1 MASPPQLPPRAP
13 GATDRMPHAGSTSP
27 GHLELLRGDPRSS
40 STQSLVP
47 SLADDDDGSRRTLL
61 IIYIHGFYGNDQ
73 SFRSFPAHVH
83 SLLRTL
89 LADSH
94 VIHSKIYPRYKTY
107 KAIEVARDNFS
118 AWLEPHESPTTD
130 VILVGHSMG
139 GLLAGE
145 VVLMPNQS
153 PYHHQAFKHKIIG
166 TLSLDS
172 PFLGLH
178 PGIVVS
184 GISSLFQPAPKSPDE
199 IHDDVPP
206 SPPSAPA
213 SLAPTSS
220 IDSRLDSSASS
231 FSSYPARE
239 NDDPHYDPPYWNDE
253 PFRERPF
260 IKRLANFASKHRSE
274 GILHAVRNHVV
285 SHLEFGGCLA
295 DYRGLV
301 TRYNRLRA
309 LENVDEL
316 QAVNDGH
323 PSAAYARV
331 RFANYYTLS
340 PGRPKVPK
348 SPPPDACDPS
358 DLDPLSDPSLP
369 GDNASELEKDSYEL
383 TKEPDQTISLL
394 DVEASSHRASGSSIS
409 TPRISVEAP
418 ADEEPEQPS
427 SRDHDESSSLGEE
440 VVDDAASPRELTR
453 ISMLSMQ
460 DIDPTPMEDEPD
472 LEPRPDPELRVETVS
487 DDLVLPP
494 IPDEPQQPT
503 LPDLDAF
510 TDKDAR
516 KQAERE
522 SKRMQKNYAQAVKDR
537 AKAIRERDKLL
548 EKRRK
553 KAQKDADKVEK
564 RAQKEQMR
572 LDKEEKKR
580 LAEARQAAEY
590 QAHASVADSH
600 FDDTES
606 PHGVTEK
613 AATAAD
619 GDKPRKLR
627 KFCNLPGKTNGAR
640 DATWVDV
647 YMDGMDE
654 VGAHC
659 GLFAPGPHYEQLV
672 GDVGSRIVGWIH
684 DDMSK
689 RAILEAQ

>member
-1 MASPPQLPPRAP
+1 MASPPPLPPRAS
-13 GATDRMPHAGSTSP
+13 GATDHAPHAGSTSP
-27 GHLELLRGDPRSS
+27 DHLELLHGDPRSS

-47 SLADDDDGSRRTLL
+47 SLTEPHARRTLL
-61 IIYIHGFYGNDQ
+61 VVYIHGFYGNDQ

-83 SLLRTL
+83 ALLRTL

-94 VIHSKIYPRYKTY
+94 MIHSKIYPRYKTY

-139 GLLAGE
+139 GLLTGE
-145 VVLMPNQS
+145 VVLMPNKS
-153 PYHHQAFKHKIIG
+153 PYHQQAFKHKIIG

-184 GISSLFQPAPKSPDE
+184 GISSLFQPAAKSSDE
-199 IHDDVPP
+199 AHDGAPS
-206 SPPSAPA
+206 SPPSIPA
-213 SLAPTSS
+213 SPAPTPSM
-220 IDSRLDSSASS
+220 DSHLDSAASS
-231 FSSYPARE
+231 FTSSSMRR

-260 IKRLANFASKHRSE
+260 FKRIANFASKHKSE
-274 GILHAVRNHVV
+274 GIFHAVRNHVV

-295 DYRGLV
+295 DYRSLI

-309 LENVDEL
+309 LENVDEV
-316 QAVNDGH
+316 QAISDGH

-340 PGRPKVPK
+340 SGRPKVPK
-348 SPPPDACDPS
+348 APSPGASCSD
-358 DLDPLSDPSLP
+358 DLDPGSPSLLGEAAP
-369 GDNASELEKDSYEL
+369 GSEMDSPEVS
-383 TKEPDQTISLL
+383 KEPHQTISLL
-394 DVEASSHRASGSSIS
+394 DIEVDSRRASGSSIS
-409 TPRISVEAP
+409 TPRISIEAP
-418 ADEEPEQPS
+418 ADEEPESPS
-427 SRDHDESSSLGEE
+427 SRGQNQSSSLDGG
-440 VVDDAASPRELTR
+440 VLDDVPPPRELAR

-460 DIDPTPMEDEPD
+460 DVDPIPMADDPD
-472 LEPRPDPELRVETVS
+472 LEPRSDPEPRLETEP
-487 DDLVLPP
+487 DQLVLPP
-494 IPDEPQQPT
+494 IPEEPQQPT
-503 LPDLDAF
+503 LPDLVAL

-516 KQAERE
+516 KQAEKE
-522 SKRMQKNYAQAVKDR
+522 AKRMQKNYAQAVKDR

-553 KAQKDADKVEK
+553 RAQKDADKMEK
-564 RAQKEQMR
+564 KAQKEQMR
-572 LDKEEKKR
+572 LDKEEKKK
-580 LAEARQAAEY
+580 LEEAKQAVEG
-590 QAHASVADSH
+590 HAGNPVVGTYV
-600 FDDTES
+600 DDTAMAR
-606 PHGVTEK
+606 GVIDEP
-613 AATAAD
+613 AAAVD
-619 GDKPRKLR
+619 GGDKPKKLR
-627 KFCNLPGKTNGAR
+627 KFCNLPGKTNGVP
-640 DATWVDV
+640 DTTWVDV

-659 GLFAPGPHYEQLV
+659 GLFAPGPHYEKLV

-684 DDMSK
+684 DDMTK